1 MIITVMLA
9 MEDPVMDVRD
19 HVLVVVEDAVV
30 VLDVRDHALVS
41 ADQDAIPDA
50 PQDVVAL
57 VLRVVPLVALLALLH
72 VTDAVE
78 FVPVALPLAKV
89 VRDALMDATPVVR
102 IYAVEHVQQNVEMDV
117 KLVAILDALRV
128 ARISVFLHVQEPA

>member
-1 MIITVMLA
+1 MGDHVISVQ
-9 MEDPVMDVRD
+9 D
-19 HVLVVVEDAVV
+19 HVLVDVEDAVV
-30 VLDVRDHALVS
+30 VLDVQDHVLVNV
-41 ADQDAIPDA
+41 DQDAIPDA
-50 PQDVVAL
+50 LQDVVAP
-57 VLRVVPLVALLALLH
+57 VLRVVLLDALLALLH

-78 FVPVALPLAKV
+78 FVLVALPLAKV

-102 IYAVEHVQQNVEMDV
+102 TYAVEHVQQNVEMDV